1 MNKDKE
7 KLLKAEK
14 VCVCM
19 HAHVHTLSCVQL
31 FAIPWT
37 VACQTPL
44 SKRFPRQEYWSGL
57 PFPSPVTFRLKLFR
71 VLLNF
76 SLLMTIDPKD
86 STRPKNRKRKDLLLA
101 ESKKNTRDLSQNNV
115 SQ

>member
-1 MNKDKE
+1 MERKPEKEAAAKE
-7 KLLKAEK
+7 KRGCCSVAKL
-14 VCVCM
+14 CP
-19 HAHVHTLSCVQL
+19 TLRN
-31 FAIPWT
+31 PRRT
-37 VACQTPL
+37 VARQAPL

>member
-57 PFPSPVTFRLKLFR
+57 PFPSPGDLPDPGIEPTFPALA
-71 VLLNF
+71 V
-76 SLLMTIDPKD
+76 D
-86 STRPKNRKRKDLLLA
+86 SSPRSPQ
-101 ESKKNTRDLSQNNV
+101 ESPLIYTHTY
-115 SQ
+115 

>member
-1 MNKDKE
+1 M
-7 KLLKAEK
+7 
-14 VCVCM
+14 
-19 HAHVHTLSCVQL
+19 LSHSVVSDSS
-31 FAIPWT
+31 AIPQT
-37 VACQTPL
+37 TACQAPL
-44 SKRFPRQEYWSGL
+44 SMRFPRQVYWSGF
-57 PFPSPVTFRLKLFR
+57 PFSSPVTFRLKLFS

-86 STRPKNRKRKDLLLA
+86 TTRPKNRKRTDLLLA